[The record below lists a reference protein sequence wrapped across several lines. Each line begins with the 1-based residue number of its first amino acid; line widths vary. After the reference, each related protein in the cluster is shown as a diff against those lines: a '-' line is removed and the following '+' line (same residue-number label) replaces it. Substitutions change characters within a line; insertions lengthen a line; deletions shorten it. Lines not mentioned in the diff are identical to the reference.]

1 MSDVPDLEISLPA
14 RPENVAI
21 VRHVMGGVGDA
32 LGVDPAV
39 LADIRLAI
47 SEACANVVVHA
58 YPGDEEGLLDVE
70 VSTAPGCL
78 EISVR
83 DQGRGMA
90 PRADS
95 PGLGVGLPLIASLAE
110 TLELTNG
117 PQGGTEVRMTFAY
130 EDPHR
135 TGRSL
140 RLAPPEELA

>member
-39 LADIRLAI
+39 LADVRLAI

-70 VSTAPGCL
+70 VSTAPT
-78 EISVR
+78 
-83 DQGRGMA
+83 
-90 PRADS
+90 
-95 PGLGVGLPLIASLAE
+95 ASS
-110 TLELTNG
+110 
-117 PQGGTEVRMTFAY
+117 RW
-130 EDPHR
+130 
-135 TGRSL
+135 
-140 RLAPPEELA
+140 